1 MVDCHV
7 AKTIFNHREHRE
19 AQRDMEE
26 SMELNKTQKALMAH
40 TIISRLEEEVCQ
52 SIWQSIEGQIL
63 LKGLDGFVQDH
74 QGKMSFN
81 VEIIR
86 TGNKI
91 KAVVEQV
98 KDSD

>member
-1 MVDCHV
+1 
-7 AKTIFNHREHRE
+7 
-19 AQRDMEE
+19 
-26 SMELNKTQKALMAH
+26 MELKKTQEALKAH

-63 LKGLDGFVQDH
+63 LKGLDGFMQDH

-86 TGNKI
+86 TGDKI